1 MVKGF
6 LKDESNGNV
15 KTKSLSNVS
24 VLYIQK
30 KNKDKLKR
38 NGKKEADRLNWTI
51 MKAGKEQ
58 RMEVK
63 AQETSLQR
71 GKTEIQTEGNLISL
85 LLFK

>member
-63 AQETSLQR
+63 AQETSL
-71 GKTEIQTEGNLISL
+71 
-85 LLFK
+85 

>member
-30 KNKDKLKR
+30 NKDKHKR

-71 GKTEIQTEGNLISL
+71 GKTEIHTEGNLISL
-85 LLFK
+85 RLFK

>member
-30 KNKDKLKR
+30 NKDKHKR

-85 LLFK
+85 RLFK

>member
-30 KNKDKLKR
+30 NKDKHKR

>member
-30 KNKDKLKR
+30 INKDKLKR

-63 AQETSLQR
+63 AHETSLQR

>member
-1 MVKGF
+1 
-6 LKDESNGNV
+6 
-15 KTKSLSNVS
+15 
-24 VLYIQK
+24 
-30 KNKDKLKR
+30 
-38 NGKKEADRLNWTI
+38 

-85 LLFK
+85 LIFK